1 MATDV
6 IKSTLPKKENRQ
18 LAKELLDQFPGV
30 DRAQLLEDFVTSCF
44 HDMRWGNKR
53 EERQACDS
61 LNEISRLA
69 VQNIKEKK

>member
-1 MATDV
+1 
-6 IKSTLPKKENRQ
+6 
-18 LAKELLDQFPGV
+18 V